1 MGKSKNTTVQ
11 NQQTSNTNTAYAP
24 VKPVLDAGAI
34 TMNNFMS
41 NPEANAVYSGP
52 RVADMSG
59 ATQTGV
65 GMMQDSAGANEAMN
79 YYRGIMGQGAGTNN
93 PQIQQMQ
100 DAIKRQVLAANNAQ
114 FSRSGMTG
122 GTAHQESLSKGLA
135 DGMAQPLFAAYEN
148 DMNRQMSAAGN
159 LANTDQ
165 MRIGNQMGAGQV
177 LDSYGQAKINADMQ
191 KFEQDRTAPLKA
203 WSEVAPMATQMGS
216 MFGTQNGTQNGTST
230 QSSQQPWGNMVA
242 GGLMAGAGLM
252 TGNPMMAM
260 GGLGAAAGGGGG
272 AGASTPWSWNTNPST
287 FANFSN
293 QYTPGEVL
301 PWARQGGR

>member
-1 MGKSKNTTVQ
+1 MGKSKSTTVQ

-52 RVADMSG
+52 RVADLSG
-59 ATQTGV
+59 ATQTGL
-65 GMMQDSAGANEAMN
+65 GMMQDSTGANDAMA
-79 YYRGIMGQGAGTNN
+79 YYRGIMGQGAGQNN
-93 PQIQQMQ
+93 PQIQAMQ
-100 DAIKRQVLAANNAQ
+100 DAIKRQVMAANNAQ

-122 GTAHQESLSKGLA
+122 GTAHQESLAKGLS
-135 DGMAQPLFAAYEN
+135 DGMAQPLFSAYEN

-191 KFEQDRTAPLKA
+191 KFEEDRTAPLKA
-203 WSEVAPMATQMGS
+203 WSEVAPLATQIGS
-216 MFGTQNGTQNGTST
+216 TFGTQNGTMNGTTT
-230 QSSQQPWGNMVA
+230 QSSQQPLAATLGGAAMA
-242 GGLMAGAGLM
+242 GLGLMS
-252 TGNPMMAM
+252 GNPMAMA
-260 GGLGAAAGGGGG
+260 GLGKGLFGGG
-272 AGASTPWSWNTNPST
+272 ASAPWSMPSTPYASNST
-287 FANFSN
+287 FNLNS
-293 QYTPGEVL
+293 L
-301 PWARQGGR
+301 LGGR